1 MAVKLPLFPFERM
14 LKESDPSIRVSEK
27 AAKEFV
33 FVIGEIAKEIAEDSA
48 ELARHAD
55 RRTILDSD
63 VKLAAKR
70 RR

>member
-33 FVIGEIAKEIAEDSA
+33 FVITEIAKEIAEDSA

-63 VKLAAKR
+63 GKLAAKR
-70 RR
+70 KR